1 MPARVMATPLREML
15 VRTLPGSETHAILAF
30 ALFAA
35 VQVTDASLTAAGVSR
50 FGVAM
55 EANPLV
61 AFYIDACGLIT
72 GLCATKALAITAG
85 AILHASSRYL
95 ALVLL
100 TVIFVF
106 AAIVPWA
113 LALAL
118 A

>member
-1 MPARVMATPLREML
+1 MSACVAATPLREIL
-15 VRTLPGSETHAILAF
+15 LRPLPGSQTHAILAF

-35 VQVTDASLTAAGVSR
+35 VQLTDASLTAAGVSR
-50 FGVAM
+50 FGVSI
-55 EANPLV
+55 EGNPLV
-61 AFYIDACGLIT
+61 AFYIDACGLMT
-72 GLCATKALAITAG
+72 GLCATKALAIAAG
-85 AILHASSRYL
+85 AVLHTCAKYL

>member
-1 MPARVMATPLREML
+1 MTLREAATPLREML
-15 VRTLPGSETHAILAF
+15 IRPLPGSKTHAILAF

-50 FGVAM
+50 FGVSM

-61 AFYIDACGLIT
+61 AFYIDACGLMT
-72 GLCATKALAITAG
+72 GLFATKALAIAAG
-85 AILHASSRYL
+85 AILHASARYL
-95 ALVLL
+95 ALAVL

-118 A
+118 V